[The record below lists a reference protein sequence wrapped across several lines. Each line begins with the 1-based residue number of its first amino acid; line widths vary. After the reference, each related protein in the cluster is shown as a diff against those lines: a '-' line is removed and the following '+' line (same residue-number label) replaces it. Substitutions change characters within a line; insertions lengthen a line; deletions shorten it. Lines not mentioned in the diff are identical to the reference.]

1 MLGICIGIFFKNPAH
16 QRNLLSNPEKL
27 LHSAM
32 IKLGS
37 EVLSLRV
44 SAVINNEGT
53 FIGAMTSWDVITEL
67 VTIADDFKET
77 VLGISKLVSSSGTEL
92 QASSQSLAT
101 LFEQTNHQSA
111 TEELSASIS
120 EISNQLSQDA
130 SSLSQAYTTISD
142 AGKSVRK
149 LESMASKIGEI
160 VRLISDIAKQT
171 NLLALNAM
179 IVAACA
185 GEAGTG
191 FAVVASEAKNSANQT
206 ARATQDITDHVSG
219 FQDAATGA
227 VQNIEKVAAQVL
239 ETSKVT
245 TFISRATEE
254 QSAAAQKVSRNVEMA
269 SKAATEPGE
278 VASEVKNSSDQLAE
292 NAVAMKKQLGEF
304 LNKIRNTF

>member
-101 LFEQTNHQSA
+101 LSEQTNHQSA

-179 IVAACA
+179 IVAACD
-185 GEAGTG
+185 GEAGKG

-269 SKAATEPGE
+269 RKAATKPGE
-278 VASEVKNSSDQLAE
+278 VASEVKNS
-292 NAVAMKKQLGEF
+292 
-304 LNKIRNTF
+304 

>member
-1 MLGICIGIFFKNPAH
+1 MLGICIGIVHKNPAH

-44 SAVINNEGT
+44 SAVINNKGT

-92 QASSQSLAT
+92 QASSQFLGT
-101 LFEQTNHQSA
+101 LSEQTNYQSA

-179 IVAACA
+179 IVAACD
-185 GEAGTG
+185 GEAGKG

-269 SKAATEPGE
+269 RKAATKPGE
-278 VASEVKNSSDQLAE
+278 VASEVKNS
-292 NAVAMKKQLGEF
+292 
-304 LNKIRNTF
+304 